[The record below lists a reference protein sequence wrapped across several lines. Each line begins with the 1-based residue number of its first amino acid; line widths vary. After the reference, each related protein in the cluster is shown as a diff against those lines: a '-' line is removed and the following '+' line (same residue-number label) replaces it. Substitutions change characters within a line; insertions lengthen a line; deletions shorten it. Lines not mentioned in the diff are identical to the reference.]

1 VNTTGIP
8 ARDAVDKVLIDVAGL
23 PAFLAGSSAAAVA
36 HDLQHSYTDI
46 DLFVPKEGVYFALV
60 QHLLSNGYEI
70 EGDRFERMWQ
80 RHLNYGF
87 NAWHTNSMK
96 LIDSTFGT
104 EVNVIYKRVERH
116 ETTQLSQVIESFDFG
131 LLGVGYETAT
141 KTYRDMRSYL
151 FPHIKG
157 ADSGAPLPM
166 MGYRGDTVGK
176 GFMSSHIMM
185 RTPGR
190 YARYVG
196 YGYDL
201 SLVKPILVDGYNS
214 YADYKDNRTKDE
226 DRALATISRTLAGHI
241 EYDMLEE
248 ILTWEK
254 SIPMADGLDDI
265 LEALE

>member
-1 VNTTGIP
+1 
-8 ARDAVDKVLIDVAGL
+8 VDKVLIDVAGL

-141 KTYRDMRSYL
+141 KTLRDMRGYL
-151 FPHIKG
+151 FPSIKG
-157 ADSGAPLPM
+157 ATSGAPLPM
-166 MGYRGDTVGK
+166 IDYRRSNIEQ

-190 YARYVG
+190 YARYEG
-196 YGYDL
+196 YGYDM
-201 SLVKPILVDGYNS
+201 SRVKPTMVDGYHA
-214 YADYKDNRTKDE
+214 YADYKEQRTKVE
-226 DRALATISRTLAGHI
+226 DVTLGKIARLLAQHL
-241 EYDMLEE
+241 EYDNFEE
-248 ILTWEK
+248 IRKYEK
-254 SIPMADGLDDI
+254 TIPMSDGLDDI